1 MGEIRLAHS
10 HCRRAENA
18 CAVGLNRWPRGHRRL
33 SGSLHWYLYFS
44 SSHVPS
50 EYRRR
55 HPQLACTVA
64 LLTSVSNH
72 VCCTA
77 SGQGEQVVQEKA
89 AVRAPLYERF
99 PSHRCGCAWK
109 PWSECLGFSRRT
121 LAACAVCAGL
131 LRVLLCCSRRRD
143 AGGDEDELRRQRRAE
158 AEAERERQRRI
169 AEAQRQREEEERR
182 RREAAALRQY
192 ASCVACGRCSKMTAM
207 GVLLRPCFAGNK
219 LLATTTTTTTMDRTS
234 LRTTRMTSMTS
245 RNRQSQLAVVPP
257 DLRPTRRSLMPYA
270 VRTSKPRSTER
281 RQLARPRCA
290 MDMAPL
296 PPSPQFTCVC
306 FRARLAEE
314 EAIDVWR
321 WRQER
326 IQAEL
331 GVLASSERLPL
342 KVIRWPWC
350 EAYTVSQGR
359 IEGIWPGKTSER
371 PEEACDSVR
380 GCV

>member
-1 MGEIRLAHS
+1 M
-10 HCRRAENA
+10 
-18 CAVGLNRWPRGHRRL
+18 

-219 LLATTTTTTTMDRTS
+219 LLATTTTTTTMDRMS

-257 DLRPTRRSLMPYA
+257 DLQPTRRSLMPYA

-281 RQLARPRCA
+281 RLLARPRCA
-290 MDMAPL
+290 MDMPPL

-306 FRARLAEE
+306 FSCPPCRRRSHRRLEVAPGTHPSRAWGSR
-314 EAIDVWR
+314 
-321 WRQER
+321 
-326 IQAEL
+326 
-331 GVLASSERLPL
+331 
-342 KVIRWPWC
+342 K
-350 EAYTVSQGR
+350 
-359 IEGIWPGKTSER
+359 
-371 PEEACDSVR
+371 
-380 GCV
+380 